1 MRATKFEVRHQVL
14 IHQLIIACAFLTYL
28 FDRDD
33 VVWKFVKGN
42 ASSRELERTA
52 FLTATVVLGAAAGIS
67 TWASAYRNQDL
78 MANSKQ
84 SSHTGP
90 YRYFRYP
97 HYIGDLLYAIGL
109 GSLAPV
115 EGFVILL
122 AGEAIRVL
130 RLVLREDQLGLSG
143 ARTEPQWS
151 GAFRIEAAK
160 WGILLTMIVF
170 TITLKDWVAEVLA
183 GTSALVWILLNAR
196 RRQRRDS
203 Y

>member
-33 VVWKFVKGN
+33 IVWKFVKESP
-42 ASSRELERTA
+42 ASRELERTS
-52 FLTATVVLGAAAGIS
+52 FVIATVVLGAAAGIS

-78 MANSKQ
+78 RANSKQ

-97 HYIGDLLYAIGL
+97 HSMGDLFYAIGL

-122 AGEAIRVL
+122 AGEAIRLL
-130 RLVLREDQLGLSG
+130 RLTLSDDELKYNTT
-143 ARTEPQWS
+143 RTDRQWS

-170 TITLKDWVAEVLA
+170 TITLNDRVAEVLA
-183 GTSALVWILLNAR
+183 GTSALVWMLLNA